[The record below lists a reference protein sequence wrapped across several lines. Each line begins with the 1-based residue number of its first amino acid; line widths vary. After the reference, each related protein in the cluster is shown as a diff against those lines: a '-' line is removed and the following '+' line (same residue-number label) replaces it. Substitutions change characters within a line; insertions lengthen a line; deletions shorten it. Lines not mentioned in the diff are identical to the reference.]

1 MKNRRTFTYSLLFGM
16 VLSLSAAAQL
26 ILCQKNAE
34 AADLETHSVYK
45 VTTYDLGALLGEP
58 EESGLRIRNYEPLLI
73 TGSKADIFS
82 GAPVQTS
89 SLAPMP
95 DKETIKGFAIAAE
108 YNATSNFTVQG
119 ALGFTQN
126 RWDVSTLGNETSWEA
141 NLGLVYKF
149 LDNLSYEIHFGYM
162 ETGDLFKERST
173 YSDIENIIMV
183 SNKLTMSF

>member
-1 MKNRRTFTYSLLFGM
+1 MENRKNFIYSLAIGM
-16 VLSLSAAAQL
+16 TLSIGAVNALMFCESSA
-26 ILCQKNAE
+26 
-34 AADLETHSVYK
+34 AADLESHSVYK

-58 EESGLRIRNYEPLLI
+58 EQSGLRIKNYEPLLI

-82 GAPVQTS
+82 GDSTDSS
-89 SLAPMP
+89 SLAPRP
-95 DKETIKGFAIAAE
+95 GQDSIKGFAIAAE
-108 YNATSNFTVQG
+108 YSATSNFTVQG
-119 ALGFTQN
+119 ALGFAQN
-126 RWDVSTLGNETSWEA
+126 RYESGSVSNDASWEA